1 MSDSDKQKNQLITRS
16 QRKKEAAANI
26 SVKRSELGQLL
37 NDPTPDTI
45 RVRNNRLALR
55 RSLSIRTFALLM
67 ACLIAL
73 VSIAVYVGYRV
84 HTSSPEYQMRTALE
98 YIARADI
105 GIVQVDDVIN
115 SEITIDTAQQVVTA
129 QSGIGAAKQSLS
141 RANDILLAVVDKAS
155 AQERR
160 RIALLQEAIVAR
172 GQLLSLAPPLL
183 QVTESS
189 AQALVE
195 AAQGWEDLKKATDVS
210 ARAIESIQSQ
220 TRSSVRQSVNLN
232 AQAIEHLRTSLS
244 RFQVA
249 HKRFEKVDFAPYTDY
264 LNVRLRMSK
273 ALQKAGQSWLAG
285 DTGRFIEQVQA
296 YNGLSVQAAKMEK
309 RTLILPNEVIANA
322 YQDIVG
328 TINKEYFAIRT
339 KVLQV
344 DSMVR

>member
-1 MSDSDKQKNQLITRS
+1 MSDIDKQRNRLISRS
-16 QRKKEAAANI
+16 QRKKEAAAKI
-26 SVKRSELGQLL
+26 SVRKPELGQLL

-45 RVRNNRLALR
+45 RVRNLR
-55 RSLSIRTFALLM
+55 PKTRRVMSVQAFAVTM

-73 VSIAVYVGYRV
+73 VSLALYVGYRV

-129 QSGIGAAKQSLS
+129 QSGIDAAKQSLS
-141 RANDILLAVVDKAS
+141 KANDILIAVYDKAS

-210 ARAIESIQSQ
+210 AQAVDSIQSQ
-220 TRSSVRQSVNLN
+220 TKASVKKSVKQN
-232 AQAIEHLRTSLS
+232 AEAIEHLRTAVS
-244 RFQVA
+244 RFKVA
-249 HKRFEKVDFAPYTDY
+249 QKRFDEVDFSSYIDY
-264 LNVRLRMSK
+264 LNVRLKMSS

-285 DTGRFIEQVQA
+285 DAGKFMGHVQT
-296 YNGLSVQAAKMEK
+296 YNGLSVQAEKMEK
-309 RTLILPNEVIANA
+309 KTLKLPSEVIAKA

>member
-1 MSDSDKQKNQLITRS
+1 MSDIDKQRNRLISRS
-16 QRKKEAAANI
+16 QRKKEAAAKI
-26 SVKRSELGQLL
+26 SVRKPELGQLL
-37 NDPTPDTI
+37 NDSTPDTI
-45 RVRNNRLALR
+45 RVRNLR
-55 RSLSIRTFALLM
+55 PKTRRVMSVQAFAVTM

-73 VSIAVYVGYRV
+73 VSLALYVGYRV

-129 QSGIGAAKQSLS
+129 QSGIDAAKQSLS
-141 RANDILLAVVDKAS
+141 KANDILIAVYDKAS

-210 ARAIESIQSQ
+210 AQAVDSIQSQ
-220 TRSSVRQSVNLN
+220 TKASVKKSVKQNVE
-232 AQAIEHLRTSLS
+232 AIEHLRTAVS
-244 RFQVA
+244 RFKVA
-249 HKRFEKVDFAPYTDY
+249 QKRFDEVDFSSYIDY
-264 LNVRLRMSK
+264 FNVRLKMSS

-285 DTGRFIEQVQA
+285 DAGKFMGYVQT
-296 YNGLSVQAAKMEK
+296 YNGLSVQAEKMEK
-309 RTLILPNEVIANA
+309 KTLKLPSEVIAKA